1 MIKKTEEKISKYGAD
16 SIKVLKGLEAVRK
29 RPGMYIGDTD
39 DGTGLHHMVYE
50 VVDNSIDEAL
60 AGYCKNIK
68 IEINKDGT
76 LSVFDDGRGIPVD
89 IHKGEKKS
97 AAEVIMTQLHAGGK
111 FDHGSYKISGGLHG
125 VGVSVVN
132 ALSQKLKLTIYRDK
146 KEHYIEF
153 KDGKAL
159 SPLKVIGRA
168 GAGVDN
174 IDVPTAKKN
183 NMIVMNTPGGNSNAT
198 AEHAFALIMSVL
210 RKIPF
215 ANQTTHK
222 AQWEKKN
229 IKGTELSKKTLGIV
243 GFGNV
248 GVRLSYLVKGFNMEI
263 LVSSKSLES
272 RKKDYPHVK
281 NVSFDELI
289 SKSDIISFHCKAAAD
304 GKPMI
309 TKEHYKKIKPTAY
322 IINAA
327 RGNIVDEKDLNEAL
341 NENLIAGAAVDV
353 FSKEPAKENIL
364 FNNPKVILTP
374 HIAASTTEAS
384 IVVAEMAA
392 NQISDFLLKGTKINT
407 V

>member
-1 MIKKTEEKISKYGAD
+1 MP
-16 SIKVLKGLEAVRK
+16 KVLISDSMSNIAQKIFEKNNIQFDVK
-29 RPGMYIGDTD
+29 
-39 DGTGLHHMVYE
+39 TGLSEEEIIKIIPEYDGMV
-50 VVDNSIDEAL
+50 VRSATKVTKNIIL
-60 AGYCKNIK
+60 AGK
-68 IEINKDGT
+68 
-76 LSVFDDGRGIPVD
+76 
-89 IHKGEKKS
+89 
-97 AAEVIMTQLHAGGK
+97 
-111 FDHGSYKISGGLHG
+111 
-125 VGVSVVN
+125 
-132 ALSQKLKLTIYRDK
+132 KLKAI
-146 KEHYIEF
+146 
-153 KDGKAL
+153 A
-159 SPLKVIGRA
+159 RA

-174 IDVPTAKKN
+174 IDVATAKEK

-248 GVRLSYLVKGFNMEI
+248 GVRLSNLVKGFNMEI

-327 RGNIVDEKDLNEAL
+327 RGNIVDEKDLNDAL

-364 FNNPKVILTP
+364 FNNPKAILTP

-384 IVVAEMAA
+384 MIVAEMVA

>member
-1 MIKKTEEKISKYGAD
+1 MPKILIAD
-16 SIKVLKGLEAVRK
+16 SMSNIAQKIFEKNNIQFDVK
-29 RPGMYIGDTD
+29 
-39 DGTGLHHMVYE
+39 TGLPEEEITKIISEYDGMIVRSATK
-50 VVDNSIDEAL
+50 VT
-60 AGYCKNIK
+60 KNI
-68 IEINKDGT
+68 I
-76 LSVFDDGRGIPVD
+76 
-89 IHKGEKKS
+89 S
-97 AAEVIMTQLHAGGK
+97 AA
-111 FDHGSYKISGGLHG
+111 
-125 VGVSVVN
+125 
-132 ALSQKLKLTIYRDK
+132 K
-146 KEHYIEF
+146 K
-153 KDGKAL
+153 
-159 SPLKVIGRA
+159 LKVIGRA

-174 IDVPTAKKN
+174 IDVTTAKKN

-248 GVRLSYLVKGFNMEI
+248 GVRLSNLVKGFNMEI

-289 SKSDIISFHCKAAAD
+289 SKSDIISFHCKTAAD

-341 NENLIAGAAVDV
+341 NENLIAGAAIDV

-392 NQISDFLLKGTKINT
+392 NQISDFLLKGAKINT

>member
-1 MIKKTEEKISKYGAD
+1 MP
-16 SIKVLKGLEAVRK
+16 KVLISDSMSNIAQKIFEKNNIQFDVK
-29 RPGMYIGDTD
+29 
-39 DGTGLHHMVYE
+39 TGLSEEEIIKIIPEYDGMV
-50 VVDNSIDEAL
+50 VRSATKVT
-60 AGYCKNIK
+60 KNI
-68 IEINKDGT
+68 I
-76 LSVFDDGRGIPVD
+76 
-89 IHKGEKKS
+89 S
-97 AAEVIMTQLHAGGK
+97 AA
-111 FDHGSYKISGGLHG
+111 
-125 VGVSVVN
+125 
-132 ALSQKLKLTIYRDK
+132 K
-146 KEHYIEF
+146 K
-153 KDGKAL
+153 
-159 SPLKVIGRA
+159 LKVIGRA

-229 IKGTELSKKTLGIV
+229 IKGTELSKKILGIV

-289 SKSDIISFHCKAAAD
+289 SKSDIISFHCKTAAD

-364 FNNPKVILTP
+364 FNNPKAILTP

>member
-1 MIKKTEEKISKYGAD
+1 MP
-16 SIKVLKGLEAVRK
+16 KVLISDSMSNIAQKIFEKNNIQFDVK
-29 RPGMYIGDTD
+29 
-39 DGTGLHHMVYE
+39 TGLSEDEIIKIIPEYDGMV
-50 VVDNSIDEAL
+50 VRSATKVT
-60 AGYCKNIK
+60 KNI
-68 IEINKDGT
+68 I
-76 LSVFDDGRGIPVD
+76 
-89 IHKGEKKS
+89 S
-97 AAEVIMTQLHAGGK
+97 AA
-111 FDHGSYKISGGLHG
+111 
-125 VGVSVVN
+125 
-132 ALSQKLKLTIYRDK
+132 K
-146 KEHYIEF
+146 K
-153 KDGKAL
+153 
-159 SPLKVIGRA
+159 LKVIARA

-248 GVRLSYLVKGFNMEI
+248 GVRLSNLVKGFNMEI

-289 SKSDIISFHCKAAAD
+289 SKSDIISFHCKTAAD

-392 NQISDFLLKGTKINT
+392 NQISDFLLKGIKINT